1 MTYSKRTFV
10 ASAFL
15 LCLLSFGAIAWSQ
28 SDNLLVNWPSAEV
41 PYVMLPEEASAF
53 RDLRTDRDRE
63 TFIEQFWLRRDPTPG
78 TVDNEFRNEYYAR
91 IVQANQKFTI
101 SAVPG
106 WKTDRG
112 RMWITHG
119 EPQEITR
126 SQGTLSRTV
135 PSEGSRT
142 SNLPLETWRYR
153 FIQGIGNNIVI
164 EFIDL
169 NGDFRLVAEPR

>member
-1 MTYSKRTFV
+1 MTDSKRTFV
-10 ASAFL
+10 APAFL

-28 SDNLLVNWPSAEV
+28 ADNLLADWPSAEV
-41 PYVMLPEEASAF
+41 PYVILPEEVAAF
-53 RDLRTDRDRE
+53 RDLRTDRERQ

-91 IVQANQKFTI
+91 ITQANQRFTA
-101 SAVPG
+101 AVPG

-112 RMWITHG
+112 RMWIMHG
-119 EPQEITR
+119 EPREISK

-135 PSEGSRT
+135 PSEGGRT
-142 SNLPLETWRYR
+142 STLPLEIWRYP
-153 FIQGIGNNIVI
+153 FIQGIGSNIVI